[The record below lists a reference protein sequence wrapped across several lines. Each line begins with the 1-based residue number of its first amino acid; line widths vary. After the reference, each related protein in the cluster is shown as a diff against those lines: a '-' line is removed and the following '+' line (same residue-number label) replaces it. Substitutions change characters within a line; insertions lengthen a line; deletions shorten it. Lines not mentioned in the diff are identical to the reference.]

1 MLTLN
6 DLLSCDTFYLS
17 ACSYNFAPCIAIW
30 KWQKAFGF
38 CWSKLEDFLS
48 QNNIIFIWY
57 FINSSSAMK
66 DISVFQ
72 YKLYLKEC
80 FYIRLYTY
88 IKKSIFGF
96 ILLFFPKEKYICTF
110 HRRWVRLMVIKM
122 PLHVFDNGNGNRWKS
137 WPYSF
142 FLSSF

>member
-1 MLTLN
+1 MTCYLVIHFICQLVRITLPLYLHSN
-6 DLLSCDTFYLS
+6 LKMTEGFRLLLIETWRFSFPKQYHFY
-17 ACSYNFAPCIAIW
+17 
-30 KWQKAFGF
+30 
-38 CWSKLEDFLS
+38 
-48 QNNIIFIWY
+48 IIFCK
-57 FINSSSAMK
+57 FLKSAIK

-122 PLHVFDNGNGNRWKS
+122 PLHVSDNGNGNRWKS